1 MSRSAKR
8 QYVSKVRSRRADA
21 TRARVLDAAKK
32 LFMRHGI
39 DGTTIAEIARK
50 AGVAVP
56 TVYALYKSKEGILRS
71 LMQTALFGPRFQN
84 ARAKLDG
91 VADPVKLIALSAE
104 VARAIYESESA
115 ELGLIRGSSAFS
127 PALRKL
133 EQEFEAIRFEM
144 QHERVRLLF
153 VQGKH
158 HRGLTLQEARR
169 ILWMFTSRDLYRML
183 VHAGGWTPNQY
194 QHWLSDAILSAL
206 VNQKALKEYAKSGTP

>member
-56 TVYALYKSKEGILRS
+56 TVYALYKSKEGILRA

-91 VADPVKLIALSAE
+91 VTDPVKLIALSAE

-144 QHERVRLLF
+144 QRERVRLLF
-153 VQGKH
+153 AHGH
-158 HRGLTLQEARR
+158 HRELTLEEARR

-206 VNQKALKEYAKSGTP
+206 VNQRALKEYAKSGKP